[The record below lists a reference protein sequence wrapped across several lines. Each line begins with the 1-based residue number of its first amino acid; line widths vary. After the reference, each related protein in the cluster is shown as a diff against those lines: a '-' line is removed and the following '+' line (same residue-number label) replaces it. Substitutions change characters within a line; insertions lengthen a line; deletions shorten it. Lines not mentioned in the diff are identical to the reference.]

1 MIKNKFRISILT
13 AVTALTLVACGDS
26 DEPQMTQ
33 ENDQD
38 HEMNQDDDMDMD
50 QSTTEESDGDHSAMG
65 HSGSGEIPAGLA
77 EAAEPTFP
85 LGSTAIITADHMD
98 GMEGSEAT
106 IVGAFD
112 TTVYAI
118 SYTPETGGEPVENH
132 KWVIHEELED
142 ADGEPLEVGDEAVFT
157 ADHMEGMSGAD
168 ATIDSAEQTTVY
180 MVDFTTT
187 DGQKVTNH
195 KWLTESELSAE

>member
-13 AVTALTLVACGDS
+13 AATAFTLVACGDS

-33 ENDQD
+33 ETDQD
-38 HEMNQDDDMDMD
+38 HEMTQDEDMD
-50 QSTTEESDGDHSAMG
+50 QTETEESDGDHSAMG

-85 LGSTAIITADHMD
+85 IGSTAIITADHMG
-98 GMEGSEAT
+98 GMKGSEAT

-132 KWVIHEELED
+132 KWVIHEELE
-142 ADGEPLEVGDEAVFT
+142 AATSVPLEAGDEAVFL
-157 ADHMEGMSGAD
+157 ADHMEGMSGAA

-180 MVDFTTT
+180 MVDFTTA
-187 DGQKVTNH
+187 DGQEVTNH
-195 KWLTESELSAE
+195 KWVTESELSAE